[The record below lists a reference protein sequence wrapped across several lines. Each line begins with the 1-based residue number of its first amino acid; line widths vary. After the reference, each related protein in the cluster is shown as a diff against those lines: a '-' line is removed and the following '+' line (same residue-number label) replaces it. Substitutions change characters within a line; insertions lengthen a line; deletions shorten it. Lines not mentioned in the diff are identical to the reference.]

1 MHFLHLQSALTEP
14 RERHRPGS
22 VFEEAVHSSSMERR
36 KSTDLDDLLDEAPE
50 VPKGHDIR
58 SLGPSDSSDTGA
70 DMVGVEGTLD
80 STTDRQGTG
89 ERTTV
94 GGEFEVNI
102 GADIAADRVVESDE
116 AGLGGGLDQ
125 AEEAQLGITDEEVD
139 DIVRSELGL
148 DRADR

>member
-94 GGEFEVNI
+94 GSASGWKCPSRVDVAFRS
-102 GADIAADRVVESDE
+102 ALRAAIVP
-116 AGLGGGLDQ
+116 GLG
-125 AEEAQLGITDEEVD
+125 I
-139 DIVRSELGL
+139 
-148 DRADR
+148 